1 MARPLFWNVSSASTD
16 HIFRAI
22 AKSKNK
28 GGGES
33 SAMTEMMQKASGKGT
48 AGGGKIKKEDESQS
62 FFAGSAFD
70 SLDILATIATQELKD
85 QKSINKS
92 SSEQG
97 ESVDEEN
104 DEDGEE
110 NKGFAKGGSVQPK
123 KLAEMDLV
131 NFDQV
136 KSMSANTLVRIFAET
151 DFDEMKRMYCYSC
164 YLMPGECK
172 AQFKSFG
179 NESKAK
185 KDIRV
190 HLEKHVDEL
199 MRTQRMD
206 FTAEPILARKRRIKD
221 LTSYVNTRPQVAA
234 KRRGVHIKE
243 EEGLEKENIENV
255 NGKRKKEDVVPLLA
269 EVTNDQELKR
279 YRIKAEGMEEVEED
293 EEEMA
298 DENDKVEMSEKRR
311 RGGSEDEE
319 QRRSLEVKVERA
331 ERREGRQCGGGGGG
345 GQDNV
350 HVAIDEDHCYA
361 FKPGRVKVIET
372 FLFSS

>member
-1 MARPLFWNVSSASTD
+1 
-16 HIFRAI
+16 
-22 AKSKNK
+22 
-28 GGGES
+28 
-33 SAMTEMMQKASGKGT
+33 MTEMMQKASGKGT

>member
-1 MARPLFWNVSSASTD
+1 
-16 HIFRAI
+16 
-22 AKSKNK
+22 
-28 GGGES
+28 
-33 SAMTEMMQKASGKGT
+33 MTEMMQKASKG
-48 AGGGKIKKEDESQS
+48 ASGGKLKKEEDSQS

-104 DEDGEE
+104 DDEGDES
-110 NKGFAKGGSVQPK
+110 KGFAKGGSVQPK
-123 KLAEMDLV
+123 KLAEMDVV
-131 NFDQV
+131 NMEQV

-199 MRTQRMD
+199 MTAQRMD

-221 LTSYVNTRPQVAA
+221 LTSYVATRPQVMA

-243 EEGLEKENIENV
+243 EEGVEKENIDNV

-293 EEEMA
+293 EEEEA
-298 DENDKVEMSEKRR
+298 DGNDKVEMSETRR
-311 RGGSEDEE
+311 RREKGGSEDE

-331 ERREGRQCGGGGGG
+331 ERKDARQSGGGGGG
-345 GQDNV
+345 GGGGGDNV
-350 HVAIDEDHCYA
+350 HIAIDEDHCYA
-361 FKPGRVKVIET
+361 FKPGRVKVILTIKKERKI
-372 FLFSS
+372 

>member
-1 MARPLFWNVSSASTD
+1 
-16 HIFRAI
+16 
-22 AKSKNK
+22 
-28 GGGES
+28 
-33 SAMTEMMQKASGKGT
+33 MTEMMPKASKGSGT
-48 AGGGKIKKEDESQS
+48 GGKTVKKEEESQS

-85 QKSINKS
+85 QKSMGGS
-92 SSEQG
+92 DQG

-104 DEDGEE
+104 DEDGDE
-110 NKGFAKGGSVQPK
+110 NKAFAKGGSVQPK
-123 KLAEMDLV
+123 KLAEMDVV
-131 NFDQV
+131 NMEQV

-199 MRTQRMD
+199 MAGQRMD

-221 LTSYVNTRPQVAA
+221 LTSFVSSRQQGAA
-234 KRRGVHIKE
+234 KRRGVQVKE
-243 EEGLEKENIENV
+243 EEGLEKENIDNL

-279 YRIKAEGMEEVEED
+279 YRVKAEGKEEVEEV
-293 EEEMA
+293 EEEDA
-298 DENDKVEMSEKRR
+298 DDNDKVEMSETRR
-311 RGGSEDEE
+311 LREKGGSEE
-319 QRRSLEVKVERA
+319 QKRSLEVKVERA
-331 ERREGRQCGGGGGG
+331 EKREARQSSTGG
-345 GQDNV
+345 DNV
-350 HVAIDEDHCYA
+350 HIDEDHCYA
-361 FKPGRVKVIET
+361 FKPGRVKVM
-372 FLFSS
+372 

>member
-1 MARPLFWNVSSASTD
+1 
-16 HIFRAI
+16 
-22 AKSKNK
+22 
-28 GGGES
+28 
-33 SAMTEMMQKASGKGT
+33 
-48 AGGGKIKKEDESQS
+48 
-62 FFAGSAFD
+62 
-70 SLDILATIATQELKD
+70 
-85 QKSINKS
+85 
-92 SSEQG
+92 
-97 ESVDEEN
+97 
-104 DEDGEE
+104 
-110 NKGFAKGGSVQPK
+110 
-123 KLAEMDLV
+123 
-131 NFDQV
+131 
-136 KSMSANTLVRIFAET
+136 MSANTLVRIFAET

-199 MRTQRMD
+199 MRTQRTD

-221 LTSYVNTRPQVAA
+221 LTSFVSTRPQVAA
-234 KRRGVHIKE
+234 KRGRGVLIKE
-243 EEGLEKENIENV
+243 EEGVEKENIEIV

-279 YRIKAEGMEEVEED
+279 YRIKAEGMEEMEEED
-293 EEEMA
+293 EEEMTR
-298 DENDKVEMSEKRR
+298 EDKEEMSERNR

-331 ERREGRQCGGGGGG
+331 ERREGRQHPGGVGGGGGG
-345 GQDNV
+345 GGEDNV

-361 FKPGRVKVIET
+361 FKPGRVKVGSPIFFASRHKFT
-372 FLFSS
+372 IIFL

>member
-1 MARPLFWNVSSASTD
+1 
-16 HIFRAI
+16 
-22 AKSKNK
+22 
-28 GGGES
+28 
-33 SAMTEMMQKASGKGT
+33 MMPKASKT
-48 AGGGKIKKEDESQS
+48 TTGGGKVKKEDESQS

-85 QKSINKS
+85 QKSITKS
-92 SSEQG
+92 SSEHG
-97 ESVDEEN
+97 ESLDEEN
-104 DEDGEE
+104 DDSGEE
-110 NKGFAKGGSVQPK
+110 NKAFVKGGSVQPK

-131 NFDQV
+131 NMEQV

-199 MRTQRMD
+199 MRAQRID

-221 LTSYVNTRPQVAA
+221 LTSYVSTRPQVAA

-243 EEGLEKENIENV
+243 EEGLEKENIENM

-279 YRIKAEGMEEVEED
+279 YRIKAEGMEEAED
-293 EEEMA
+293 
-298 DENDKVEMSEKRR
+298 
-311 RGGSEDEE
+311 
-319 QRRSLEVKVERA
+319 L
-331 ERREGRQCGGGGGG
+331 
-345 GQDNV
+345 
-350 HVAIDEDHCYA
+350 
-361 FKPGRVKVIET
+361 
-372 FLFSS
+372 

>member
-1 MARPLFWNVSSASTD
+1 
-16 HIFRAI
+16 
-22 AKSKNK
+22 
-28 GGGES
+28 
-33 SAMTEMMQKASGKGT
+33 MTEMMQKASKGT
-48 AGGGKIKKEDESQS
+48 SGGKLKKEEDSQS

-104 DEDGEE
+104 DDEGDES
-110 NKGFAKGGSVQPK
+110 KGFAKGGSVQPK
-123 KLAEMDLV
+123 KLAEMDVV
-131 NFDQV
+131 NMEQV

-199 MRTQRMD
+199 MTAQRMD

-221 LTSYVNTRPQVAA
+221 LTSYVSTRPQVMA

-243 EEGLEKENIENV
+243 EEGVEKENIDNV

-293 EEEMA
+293 EEA
-298 DENDKVEMSEKRR
+298 DGNDKVEMSETRR
-311 RGGSEDEE
+311 RREKGGSEDE

-331 ERREGRQCGGGGGG
+331 ERKDARQSGGGGGG
-345 GQDNV
+345 GGGGGDNV
-350 HVAIDEDHCYA
+350 HIAIDEDHCYA
-361 FKPGRVKVIET
+361 FKPGRVKVILTIKHERKI
-372 FLFSS
+372 

>member
-1 MARPLFWNVSSASTD
+1 MGRPLFWNVSSAFTD

-28 GGGES
+28 GRGEES
-33 SAMTEMMQKASGKGT
+33 VMTEMMQKASGKGT
-48 AGGGKIKKEDESQS
+48 TGGGKIKKEEESQS

-92 SSEQG
+92 SSEHG

-110 NKGFAKGGSVQPK
+110 NKGFTKGGSVQPK
-123 KLAEMDLV
+123 KLAEMDIV
-131 NFDQV
+131 NMEQV

-199 MRTQRMD
+199 MRTQRTD

-221 LTSYVNTRPQVAA
+221 LTSFVSTRPQVAA
-234 KRRGVHIKE
+234 KRGRGVHIKE
-243 EEGLEKENIENV
+243 EEGVEKENIESV

-279 YRIKAEGMEEVEED
+279 YRIKAEGMEEMEED
-293 EEEMA
+293 EEEMTR
-298 DENDKVEMSEKRR
+298 EDKEEMSERNR

-331 ERREGRQCGGGGGG
+331 ERREGRQHPGGVGGGGGG
-345 GQDNV
+345 GGEDNV

-361 FKPGRVKVIET
+361 FKPGRVKVG
-372 FLFSS
+372 L

>member
-1 MARPLFWNVSSASTD
+1 
-16 HIFRAI
+16 
-22 AKSKNK
+22 
-28 GGGES
+28 
-33 SAMTEMMQKASGKGT
+33 MTEMMQKSSKGAS
-48 AGGGKIKKEDESQS
+48 GGKIKKEEESQS

-104 DEDGEE
+104 DDDGDE
-110 NKGFAKGGSVQPK
+110 NRGFAKGGSVQPK
-123 KLAEMDLV
+123 KLAEMDVV
-131 NFDQV
+131 NMEQV

-164 YLMPGECK
+164 YLMPGECS

-199 MRTQRMD
+199 MTSQRMD

-221 LTSYVNTRPQVAA
+221 LTSYVATRPQVMA

-243 EEGLEKENIENV
+243 EEGVEKENIENV
-255 NGKRKKEDVVPLLA
+255 NGKRKKEEVVPLLA

-279 YRIKAEGMEEVEED
+279 YRVKAEGMEEVEED
-293 EEEMA
+293 GEEE
-298 DENDKVEMSEKRR
+298 EKVEMSETRR
-311 RGGSEDEE
+311 RREKGGSEEE

-331 ERREGRQCGGGGGG
+331 ERKDARQSGGGGGG
-345 GQDNV
+345 DNV
-350 HVAIDEDHCYA
+350 HIAIDEDHCYA
-361 FKPGRVKVIET
+361 FKPGRVKVI
-372 FLFSS
+372 

>member
-1 MARPLFWNVSSASTD
+1 MVVVGSDGLYFGTFRLLLQTTFSGPL
-16 HIFRAI
+16 
-22 AKSKNK
+22 KNQRTRE
-28 GGGES
+28 GES
-33 SAMTEMMQKASGKGT
+33 SVMTEMMQKGKG
-48 AGGGKIKKEDESQS
+48 ASGGGKIKKEEESQS

-85 QKSINKS
+85 QKSIKS

-123 KLAEMDLV
+123 KLAEMDIV
-131 NFDQV
+131 NMEQV

-199 MRTQRMD
+199 MRAQRID

-221 LTSYVNTRPQVAA
+221 LTSYVSTRPQVAA

-243 EEGLEKENIENV
+243 EEGLEKENIENM

-298 DENDKVEMSEKRR
+298 EENEKVEVIDKKR

-331 ERREGRQCGGGGGG
+331 ERRDGRQCGGGDGGRGGDG
-345 GQDNV
+345 GQGDNV

-361 FKPGRVKVIET
+361 FKPGRVKVI
-372 FLFSS
+372 

>member
-1 MARPLFWNVSSASTD
+1 
-16 HIFRAI
+16 
-22 AKSKNK
+22 
-28 GGGES
+28 
-33 SAMTEMMQKASGKGT
+33 MTEMMQKVSKGAS
-48 AGGGKIKKEDESQS
+48 GGGKIKKEDESQS

-85 QKSINKS
+85 QKSIKKS

-104 DEDGEE
+104 DDSGEE
-110 NKGFAKGGSVQPK
+110 TKGFAKGGSVQPK
-123 KLAEMDLV
+123 KLAEMDVV
-131 NFDQV
+131 NMEQV

-199 MRTQRMD
+199 MTAQRLD

-221 LTSYVNTRPQVAA
+221 LTSYVSTRPQMTA
-234 KRRGVHIKE
+234 KRRGVQIKE
-243 EEGLEKENIENV
+243 EEGVEKENIENV

-293 EEEMA
+293 EEELA
-298 DENDKVEMSEKRR
+298 DENDKVEMAEKRR
-311 RGGSEDEE
+311 RRERGGSEEGGEE
-319 QRRSLEVKVERA
+319 QRRSVEVKA
-331 ERREGRQCGGGGGG
+331 ERKETRQGGGGGG
-345 GQDNV
+345 GGGGGDNV

-361 FKPGRVKVIET
+361 FKPGRVKVLLAQICFCIWFYAGERQ
-372 FLFSS
+372 SK